1 MAEFVGKLKASGK
14 TTLIAWMVKSVI
26 GAADFLGRPTRRTA
40 TLWLTEE
47 RPTSLLETLK
57 RAGLTTSDDLHILFG
72 TT

>member
-1 MAEFVGKLKASGK
+1 
-14 TTLIAWMVKSVI
+14 MVKSVI